1 MLNGADLVAD
11 PLPPRPAGPLAA
23 GDALVQVLRT
33 YPAIWP
39 GYPFAPHG
47 ERSVARGFT
56 KALGRARRL
65 VYLEDQYM
73 WSPHIARVLAAAL
86 RRSPQL
92 HLVVV
97 VPRHSDVDGRW
108 RLPPN
113 RVGRLQAIR
122 VCRAAAPDR
131 VHVFDLENHAGNP
144 VYVHAKVAVM
154 DDTWACVGSANLNRR
169 SWSHDSELSAAVL
182 DSERDGREPAD
193 PGGHGD
199 GARRFA
205 RDLRLAL
212 VREHLDRV
220 PGEDEDLLDPA
231 RFVRA
236 AEEALFRAK
245 REGGGRVAIYVEEKM
260 VLKSNY
266 YPRGSLDRLSKLSSA
281 TGRTEASLLRE
292 ALDDLFQKHRDEL

>member
-1 MLNGADLVAD
+1 
-11 PLPPRPAGPLAA
+11 
-23 GDALVQVLRT
+23 
-33 YPAIWP
+33 
-39 GYPFAPHG
+39 
-47 ERSVARGFT
+47 VARGFT
-56 KALGRARRL
+56 KALGRAQRL

-108 RLPPN
+108 TLPPN
-113 RVGRLQAIR
+113 QVGRLQAMR
-122 VCRAAAPDR
+122 VCRKAAPDR
-131 VHVFDLENHAGNP
+131 VHVFDLENHAGKP

-182 DSERDGREPAD
+182 DAERDGREPAD

-220 PGEDEDLLDPA
+220 PGEDEDLLDPG

-236 AEEALFRAK
+236 AEEAAANLDAWHA
-245 REGGGRVAIYVEEKM
+245 GGRRG
-260 VLKSNY
+260 
-266 YPRGSLDRLSKLSSA
+266 PRPPGRLRAHRPERMGLLTQA
-281 TGRTEASLLRE
+281 WAVPAYRLVYDPDGRPWRYRLR
-292 ALDDLFQKHRDEL
+292 RRW